1 MKTLKPTTLSVIVIG
16 TFLCLLSPDPL
27 GGRAA
32 ENLQWGAPIDGL
44 QMSITALNSGDMSV
58 PVFQVALRNIGERD
72 VTLNLGIMLANGK
85 VQLPDRIR
93 LSLIDAGGSRR
104 ELRFFDKRY
113 PAIAG
118 RVDDY
123 VVPLR
128 AGSTYILTL
137 SLDQFW
143 SPDTKEFQL
152 KLSRGQ
158 SQVVAHFEG
167 GKARTGNLDMPG
179 IKLMNFWEGE
189 LDSNALAV
197 ER

>member
-1 MKTLKPTTLSVIVIG
+1 
-16 TFLCLLSPDPL
+16 
-27 GGRAA
+27 
-32 ENLQWGAPIDGL
+32 
-44 QMSITALNSGDMSV
+44 MSITALNSSDMSV
-58 PVFQVALRNIGERD
+58 PAFQVALRNIGERD

-85 VQLPDRIR
+85 AQLPDRIR
-93 LSLIDAGGSRR
+93 LSLMDAGGRIR

-152 KLSRGQ
+152 KLSRGK
-158 SQVVAHFEG
+158 SQIVAHFEG
-167 GKARTGNLDMPG
+167 GKARTDNLDTPG
-179 IKLMNFWEGE
+179 IKFMNFWEGD

>member
-1 MKTLKPTTLSVIVIG
+1 MKTPKLTALRVIVIC
-16 TFLCLLSPDPL
+16 TFLCLLSPDSL

-32 ENLQWGAPIDGL
+32 ENSQWGAPTDGL
-44 QMSITALNSGDMSV
+44 QMSITALNSSDVSV
-58 PVFQVALRNIGERD
+58 PAFQVALRNIGERD

-85 VQLPDRIR
+85 AQLPDRIR
-93 LSLIDAGGSRR
+93 LSLMDGGGRRR

-113 PAIAG
+113 PGIAG

-143 SPDTKEFQL
+143 SPDTKEFEL
-152 KLSRGQ
+152 KLSRGK

-167 GKARTGNLDMPG
+167 GKARTDNLDMPG
-179 IKLMNFWEGE
+179 IKFMNFWEGE
-189 LDSNALAV
+189 LDSNALEI

>member
-1 MKTLKPTTLSVIVIG
+1 MKTLKLTALRVMVIC
-16 TFLCLLSPDPL
+16 TFLCLLSPDSS

-32 ENLQWGAPIDGL
+32 DNSQWGAPIDGL
-44 QMSITALNSGDMSV
+44 QMSITALNSSDMSV
-58 PVFQVALRNIGERD
+58 PAFQVALRNIGERD

-85 VQLPDRIR
+85 AQLPDRIR
-93 LSLIDAGGSRR
+93 LSLMDAGGRIR

-152 KLSRGQ
+152 KLSRGK
-158 SQVVAHFEG
+158 SQIVAHFEG
-167 GKARTGNLDMPG
+167 GKARTDNLDTPG
-179 IKLMNFWEGE
+179 IKFMNFWEGD

>member
-1 MKTLKPTTLSVIVIG
+1 M
-16 TFLCLLSPDPL
+16 
-27 GGRAA
+27 
-32 ENLQWGAPIDGL
+32 
-44 QMSITALNSGDMSV
+44 
-58 PVFQVALRNIGERD
+58 
-72 VTLNLGIMLANGK
+72 TLNLGIMLANGK

-93 LSLIDAGGSRR
+93 LSLIDAGGRRR

-123 VVPLR
+123 AVPLR

-137 SLDQFW
+137 SLSQFW

-152 KLSRGQ
+152 KLSQGK
-158 SQVVAHFEG
+158 SQIVAHFEG
-167 GKARTGNLDMPG
+167 GKARTDNLDTPG
-179 IKLMNFWEGE
+179 IKLMNFWEGV
-189 LDSNALAV
+189 LLSNALAI